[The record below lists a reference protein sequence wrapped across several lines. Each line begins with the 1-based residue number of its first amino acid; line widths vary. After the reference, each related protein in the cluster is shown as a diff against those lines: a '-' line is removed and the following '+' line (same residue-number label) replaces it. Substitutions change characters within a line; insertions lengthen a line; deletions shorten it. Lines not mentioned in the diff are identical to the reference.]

1 MFRFP
6 KFAGANAK
14 PALGDDLSL
23 FTLRTASR
31 VDAAAH
37 TGGPRDNDIAGA
49 QLPLKKPLR
58 LCQLNL
64 ARFTPAAAIP

>member
-49 QLPLKKPLR
+49 QLYP
-58 LCQLNL
+58 
-64 ARFTPAAAIP
+64 